1 MAAGFR
7 PVQPGAGNPQ
17 PFGTV
22 APWVRRLF
30 ERRGLRPEE
39 RRLFWYGHHLERFL
53 RWCRKRGGPVELAD
67 LRAGYLRELASTEPP
82 VPAWQMDQIR
92 QALDVFAQG
101 VDHWRWEPKA
111 EGGLEPRFRLKTGG
125 GEAGT
130 GSSPAEERGGVA
142 RPLVPGEDWRARMR
156 EVLRVRRYAW
166 RTEQSYLEWVG
177 RFQHWRG
184 GGELTEAATDEVRGF
199 LEHLAVERQ
208 ISASTQN
215 QPFSA
220 LLFFFERVL
229 ERPLGDLRGTLRARR
244 GTRLPVVLSRE
255 EITRLLAALS
265 GTFGLMARLMYG
277 TGLRLMECCRLRV
290 KDLDFERGQI
300 VVREGKGDKDR
311 IVMLPQRLAA
321 PLQEHLQRMRLV
333 FEADRRAGLGG
344 VWLPD
349 ALATKYPQAGLEWS
363 WQWVF
368 PSRSLSTDPRG
379 GQQRRHHVH
388 ENAVQK
394 AIRVATRLA
403 RIEKPVHTHTLRQY
417 AALLILPSWTVRS
430 CKSPANRAR

>member
-1 MAAGFR
+1 MAAGFG
-7 PVQPGAGNPQ
+7 PVQRGAGNPQ

-22 APWVRRLF
+22 ASWVRRLF
-30 ERRGLRPEE
+30 ERRGLRPDE

-53 RWCRKRGGPVELAD
+53 RWCRKRGGPTELDD

-82 VPAWQMDQIR
+82 VPVWQMDQIR
-92 QALDVFAQG
+92 QALDAFAQG
-101 VDHWRWEPKA
+101 TDHWRWEPKA

-130 GSSPAEERGGVA
+130 GSSPAEERGGVVG
-142 RPLVPGEDWRARMR
+142 PLLPGQAWRARMR
-156 EVLRVRRYAW
+156 EVLRVRRYAY

-184 GGELTEAATDEVRGF
+184 GGELTEASTGEVRGF

-215 QPFSA
+215 QAFSA

-290 KDLDFERGQI
+290 KDLDFDRGQI

-311 IVMLPQRLAA
+311 IVMLPQRLAS

-333 FEADRRAGLGG
+333 FEADRRAGLSG

-349 ALATKYPQAGLEWS
+349 ALAAKYPQAGIEWP

-403 RIEKPVHTHTLRQY
+403 QIEKPVHTHTLRK
-417 AALLILPSWTVRS
+417 ASS
-430 CKSPANRAR
+430 